1 MPDASTQTE
10 DKPRRPVSDSTKKKY
25 QQAIKRLED
34 AKLDL
39 DDTDKVIDWIKTKGG
54 GSAQKV
60 YYSAIKDHLTGK
72 FPKQYQDEIDRL
84 YKDQNEKDD
93 KQELSEKQTENF
105 VPYEKLLEV
114 QKRLADK
121 ENKTEK
127 EWKNY
132 VVASLYTLQP
142 PVRAD
147 YGEVRVFKRR
157 GSREGNE
164 LIFGQKGPA
173 YFVFRKYKTSKTYGT
188 VEVRVSADLHRV
200 LEEWFAHLG
209 KTPKHLLGRPIDGN
223 DLLLEIQSA
232 FHTTQKKIGINLLR
246 HAYIKHHF
254 PGLTTIK
261 QKEDLAAMMLHS
273 KEKQEQYNSQNV

>member
-10 DKPRRPVSDSTKKKY
+10 DKPRRPVGDSTKKKY
-25 QQAIKRLED
+25 DQAIKRIAD

-39 DDTDKVIDWIKTKGG
+39 GDTDKVIEWIKSKGG
-54 GSAQKV
+54 DSAQKV
-60 YYSAIKDHLTGK
+60 YYSAIKDHLGSK
-72 FPKQYQDEIDRL
+72 FPKVYQDEIDRL
-84 YKDQNEKDD
+84 YGLQNKKDKT
-93 KQELSEKQTENF
+93 QELSEKQVENF

-121 ENKTEK
+121 ENKSDK
-127 EWKNY
+127 EWRNY
-132 VVASLYTLQP
+132 LVASLYTLQP

-147 YGEVRVFKRR
+147 YGEVKVYKKR
-157 GSREGNE
+157 GAREGNE
-164 LIFGQKGPA
+164 LIYGQKGAA
-173 YFVFRKYKTSKTYGT
+173 YFVFRNYKTSKTYGT

-200 LEEWFAHLG
+200 LDQWFAHLG
-209 KTPKHLLGRPIDGN
+209 KTPKYLFGRSIDSN

-246 HAYIKHHF
+246 HAYIKHHY

>member
-25 QQAIKRLED
+25 SQAIKRLED

-39 DDTDKVIDWIKTKGG
+39 ADTDKVIDWIKTKGG

-60 YYSAIKDHLTGK
+60 YYSAIKDHLGSK

-105 VPYEKLLEV
+105 VSYEKLLEV

-121 ENKTEK
+121 ENKTDK

-132 VVASLYTLQP
+132 LVASLYTLQP

-147 YGEVRVFKRR
+147 YGEVRVYKKR
-157 GSREGNE
+157 GAREGNE

-173 YFVFRKYKTSKTYGT
+173 YFVFRTYKTSKTYGT

-200 LEEWFAHLG
+200 LDEWFAHLG